1 MELGGYG
8 LLIGKIT
15 ASRPQRRG
23 DPHWLLV
30 VQPGDPDH
38 PSYRIAVN
46 LQTTEKKKAP
56 ELQYQ
61 IIDFNRRS
69 TKAGD
74 ALIKALTKLA
84 PTRYFFPL
92 SSMPDLPQLDFVR
105 GGFIDPAKFADLPA
119 RSRALQNEF
128 RQAVAD
134 ARKAG
139 IMVAV

>member
-1 MELGGYG
+1 MAPTAARRSALAVGG
-8 LLIGKIT
+8 
-15 ASRPQRRG
+15 AARRPRPPQLSHRCQSADDG
-23 DPHWLLV
+23 
-30 VQPGDPDH
+30 
-38 PSYRIAVN
+38 
-46 LQTTEKKKAP
+46 EKKAP

-92 SSMPDLPQLDFVR
+92 NSMPDLPQLDFVR

-128 RQAVAD
+128 RQSVAD

>member
-15 ASRPQRRG
+15 GSRPQRRG
-23 DPHWLLV
+23 NPHWLLV
-30 VQPGDPDH
+30 MQPGDPDH

-84 PTRYFFPL
+84 PTRYFFSPEL
-92 SSMPDLPQLDFVR
+92 YAGLATARF
-105 GGFIDPAKFADLPA
+105 
-119 RSRALQNEF
+119 RSRRLHRS
-128 RQAVAD
+128 RQ
-134 ARKAG
+134 
-139 IMVAV
+139 IH